1 MESGWKRC
9 TWISGYPDGLRCTQD
24 AGHIDG
30 HVFEEADEMG
40 RLPEHPQY
48 REKTMSAIKLD
59 TLCEC
64 GRPFS
69 DHGHIGTCPEVG
81 CSHFKAVEMEKTKTL
96 PKLILPLTICRC
108 GQTIDNHVW
117 GEPDRVWICPSVGC
131 RGFMEV
137 EREKPPMLP
146 GSTLFN
152 HFSSAELEA
161 ELERRKKKAV
171 EEEILKSHTG
181 PWKNLDLN
189 GFSTAALER
198 EIIAR
203 GDATEKCHSPFPWSP
218 ASHHG
223 VNDAEGK
230 SVCICSGSLDA
241 ELNERN
247 TANARILSCAENGV
261 ELAYL
266 VESKQQWKVVQQSAR
281 DLLKKAGL

>member
-1 MESGWKRC
+1 
-9 TWISGYPDGLRCTQD
+9 
-24 AGHIDG
+24 
-30 HVFEEADEMG
+30 MG
-40 RLPEHPQY
+40 E
-48 REKTMSAIKLD
+48 IKLD

-64 GRPFS
+64 GRPFI
-69 DHGHIGTCPEVG
+69 DHDPIGRCPEVG
-81 CSHFKAVEMEKTKTL
+81 CSHFKAVEK
-96 PKLILPLTICRC
+96 
-108 GQTIDNHVW
+108 
-117 GEPDRVWICPSVGC
+117 
-131 RGFMEV
+131 
-137 EREKPPMLP
+137 EKPPM
-146 GSTLFN
+146 FN
-152 HFSSAELEA
+152 VGRRDDKEEVKDDNPWPLLRELSKMVEKESLAEALTKHSVTDLEA

-171 EEEILKSHTG
+171 EEGMVKSRTR

-241 ELNERN
+241 ELNDRN
-247 TANARILSCAENGV
+247 TANARILSCAGDGV
-261 ELAYL
+261 ELARL
-266 VESKQQWKVVQQSAR
+266 VLVDWRRIHKMAE